1 MNADKVMNSGIIY
14 RLKTIK
20 VNEAD
25 ETIGTEYPKM
35 DTKYPINNIFVLP
48 TIKVIRCEDKMKRKK
63 KKRVT
68 VFRICCCNC
77 FLGGSDDNIEGE
89 GETIELQYNN

>member
-20 VNEAD
+20 VNEAG
-25 ETIGTEYPKM
+25 ESFTEYPKM

-48 TIKVIRCEDKMKRKK
+48 TIKVIQCENEVKRKPK
-63 KKRVT
+63 RRVT
-68 VFRICCCNC
+68 VIKMCCCSC
-77 FLGGSDDNIEGE
+77 FMGNKENIETDE
-89 GETIELQYNN
+89 VIELQYK